1 MFLGTFLGTYLVYPF
16 FHVPIFR
23 AESTHMAKRI
33 VPLVPKQIDNAKPK
47 DSAYTLFDGG
57 GLYLEITPTGSKF
70 WRMKAKLNGKAMRL
84 SFGKYPDIS
93 LAQARKKRDEA
104 RKLIAEGK
112 DPREEK
118 KARIEAVK
126 AAEAAKAADEENT
139 FRKIALRLYASKAG
153 RTTDYY
159 RNKMLRQLEIHLF
172 PFVGDKNIKDIEGR
186 ELADIFKG
194 VAEKK
199 NKEGK
204 PMTYMAKK
212 LCQWTAEVYD
222 LANVENSSF
231 NLNNPCRSIIKFL
244 PKHETEHAKI
254 IPFEKLPDFI
264 PALQAYGGHIL
275 TKAAIWTMLYT
286 GVRQVSIRRAQ
297 WGDFDLVSAIWNRKP
312 EKLDKQIHPLPLPKQ
327 AINVLKTIYPL
338 SGGSPDNLVFPSI
351 YENKLQMG
359 ETAIG
364 TAIENMGFDADGHG
378 MRGTV
383 TTGLN
388 ELGYDF
394 RQIETQTGHALRNSV
409 EAAYNHARLFEARRQ
424 MMQEWAD
431 YLEELKTDKVIPLKR
446 A

>member
-1 MFLGTFLGTYLVYPF
+1 
-16 FHVPIFR
+16 
-23 AESTHMAKRI
+23 MAKLI
-33 VPLVPKQIDNAKPK
+33 TPLVPKQIDNAKPK
-47 DSAYTLFDGG
+47 DSTYTLFDGS
-57 GLYLEITPTGSKF
+57 GLYLEIAPTGSKL
-70 WRMKAKLNGKAMRL
+70 WKMKASLNGKAVKL

-104 RKLIAEGK
+104 RKLIAEGIG
-112 DPREEK
+112 PREEK
-118 KARIEAVK
+118 KARIEAEK

-159 RNKMLRQLEIHLF
+159 RNKMIRQLELHLF
-172 PFVGDKNIKDIEGR
+172 PFVGDKNIRDIEGR

-264 PALQAYGGHIL
+264 QALQAYGGHIL
-275 TKAAIWTMLYT
+275 TKSAIWMMLYT

-297 WGDFDLVSAIWNRKP
+297 WGDFDLDSAIWNRKP
-312 EKLDKQIHPLPLPKQ
+312 EKKDKQAHPLPLPKQ
-327 AINVLKTIYPL
+327 AIDVLEVIYPL

-359 ETAIG
+359 ETAVG

-394 RQIETQTGHALRNSV
+394 RKIETQTGHVLKNSV
-409 EAAYNHARLFEARRQ
+409 EAAYNHAKLFEARRK

-431 YLEELKTDKVIPLKR
+431 FLDEQKTGKVLNLKR

>member
-1 MFLGTFLGTYLVYPF
+1 
-16 FHVPIFR
+16 
-23 AESTHMAKRI
+23 MAKLI
-33 VPLVPKQIDNAKPK
+33 TPLVPKQIDNAKPK
-47 DSAYTLFDGG
+47 EKPYALFDGG
-57 GLYLEITPTGSKF
+57 GLYIEVMPTGSKL
-70 WRMKAKLNGKAMRL
+70 WRMKATLNGKAMRL

-104 RKLIAEGK
+104 RKLIAEGI

-118 KARIEAVK
+118 KAHIEAVK
-126 AAEAAKAADEENT
+126 AAQAAKAADEENT

-159 RNKMLRQLEIHLF
+159 RNKMIRQLELHLF
-172 PFVGDKNIKDIEGR
+172 PFVGDKNIRDIEGR

-204 PMTYMAKK
+204 PMTYMAKR

-231 NLNNPCRSIIKFL
+231 NLNNPCRSIVKFL
-244 PKHETEHAKI
+244 PKHKTEHAEI
-254 IPFEKLPDFI
+254 IPFEQLPDFI
-264 PALQAYGGHIL
+264 RALQTYGGHIL
-275 TKAAIWTMLYT
+275 TKAAIWMLLYT
-286 GVRQVSIRRAQ
+286 GMRQASVRRAQ
-297 WGDFDLVSAIWNRKP
+297 WSDFDMEAAIWNRKE
-312 EKLDKQIHPLPLPKQ
+312 EKSREQHVLPLPRQ
-327 AINVLKTIYPL
+327 AIALLDKIRPL
-338 SGGSPDNLVFPSI
+338 TGGRPEDLVFPSI
-351 YENKLQMG
+351 YQNKLQMG
-359 ETAIG
+359 ETAVG
-364 TAIENMGFDADGHG
+364 TAIKNMGFDADGHG

-383 TTGLN
+383 ITGLN

-394 RQIETQTGHALRNSV
+394 RKIEKQVDHALKNST
-409 EAAYNHARLFEARRQ
+409 EAAYNHARLFDARRE

-431 YLEELKTDKVIPLKR
+431 YLDSLKTGKVIPLKR